1 MQPDRPPSR
10 GRFGHL
16 KAETPMNGRLG
27 LRGFFPH
34 VRPLFWY
41 NKAMR
46 KTIQSVIKTPARRF
60 LLTLCLSA
68 CILGGV
74 ALLRSAYLRFHT
86 TGVFYWKVF
95 YSRGLPLV
103 IAGCL
108 LCAAAVIFILRC
120 QGTRPAKGKLL
131 TVALLCL
138 IGLSAGILI
147 AQTRLGLEKE
157 NAFYGKPTVPLLEW
171 HLAAA
176 FLLMLLRFC
185 IVNLRGVSL
194 RQCEKFLPLLIW
206 FAAVLIWTLIP
217 NQHGFFSP
225 AGRAPN
231 YETYP
236 FSDGSFYGHY
246 ARAAAA
252 GMGLKGDEIP
262 PRPLYIAFLTFLH
275 LLSDNQYDRIIF
287 LQTLVLGLLPV
298 FVCLCGKEL
307 HSVEAGLAAAAFVIL
322 RETHAILAAPFGH
335 NVSTTKYFFSDL
347 PTAMVCAAY
356 VWMLIRWS
364 RTSSAKC
371 AFAAGCA
378 LGAMTLIRTQS
389 LCLIIVMLFPVIA
402 SLKKNVRRALGQT
415 LLSLLAFVLCV
426 LPWLVRSYSITGQFV
441 FDHPMT
447 QTAEMARSY
456 NFDGADLSQ
465 LPDENDGAY
474 SNRMAAFISQSL
486 HDHFAEIAH
495 FVTVHFINSEIC
507 GFRLFPLRDR
517 LTDFGELFKSREPFW
532 ETLDTGGLTIYNLI
546 FLGLIYLVLAWGVA
560 GCRERSGA
568 AGLIPLTVITLFNF
582 STACGRYSAGR
593 YLIPTDWVM
602 MLYFAAGMADALYT
616 LYARVGGTL
625 PEAEEESGFIPSYQS
640 TAAAILFIAALIPAA
655 DKLIPQTF
663 SPDGRESVKEKTGE
677 LVMECPAENQMYI
690 NALAV
695 YPRYYAAGEGEP
707 ESAKQGYGAV
717 DYGRLVFI
725 TLAPD
730 SFGTIELRTEN
741 VPEYLPDGAEVWFS
755 ACQSGATSLAE
766 TLITERDGQMLIY
779 KADHR

>member
-1 MQPDRPPSR
+1 MKNPLR
-10 GRFGHL
+10 GR
-16 KAETPMNGRLG
+16 
-27 LRGFFPH
+27 
-34 VRPLFWY
+34 
-41 NKAMR
+41 
-46 KTIQSVIKTPARRF
+46 IKTPARRF
-60 LLTLCLSA
+60 SAAVFLSA
-68 CILGGV
+68 CILGGT

-95 YSRGLPLV
+95 YQRGTPLV
-103 IAGCL
+103 TAGCL
-108 LCAAAVIFILRC
+108 LCAAAVMLILR
-120 QGTRPAKGKLL
+120 GEGRRPGKGKLIF
-131 TVALLCL
+131 TGVLCL
-138 IGLSAGILI
+138 IGLGAGILI
-147 AQTRLGLEKE
+147 AKTRFGLEKE

-176 FLLMLLRFC
+176 FLLMLIRFC
-185 IVNLRGVSL
+185 AANLCAVPLQRF
-194 RQCEKFLPLLIW
+194 EKFLPLIIW

-252 GMGLKGDEIP
+252 GMGFKGDDIP

-298 FVCLCGKEL
+298 FVYLCGKEL

-356 VWMLIRWS
+356 AWMLIRWTK
-364 RTSSAKC
+364 TSSAKC
-371 AFAAGCA
+371 AFASGCA

-389 LCLIIVMLFPVIA
+389 LCLILAMLFPVIA
-402 SLKKNVRRALGQT
+402 SLKKSARRTLGQV
-415 LLSLLAFVLCV
+415 LLSLLALALCV
-426 LPWLVRSYSITGQFV
+426 LPWLIRSYSITGQFV

-465 LPDENDGAY
+465 LPGENDGAY
-474 SNRMAAFISQSL
+474 SNRMAAFITQSL
-486 HDHFAEIAH
+486 QHHFGEIAR
-495 FVTVHFINSEIC
+495 FAAVHFINSEVC
-507 GFRLFPLRDR
+507 GFRLFPLRDA
-517 LTDFGELFKSREPFW
+517 LTDFSELFRSREPFW
-532 ETLDTGGLTIYNLI
+532 ETLDTGDLTLYNLI
-546 FLGLIYLVLAWGVA
+546 FLGLSYLVWAYGIA

-568 AGLIPLTVITLFNF
+568 AGWIPLTLITLFNF

-602 MLYFAAGMADALYT
+602 MLYFAAGMADVLYT
-616 LYARVGGTL
+616 LWNRVGGTL
-625 PEAEEESGFIPSYQS
+625 PEAEVETGFLPSYQS
-640 TAAAILFIAALIPAA
+640 TAAAVLFIAALIPAA

-663 SPDGRESVKEKTGE
+663 FPDSAESVKEKTGE
-677 LVMECPAENQMYI
+677 LVMECAEENQMYI

-717 DYGRLVFI
+717 DYGRLVFL

-730 SFGTIELRTEN
+730 SFGTIELRTES

-755 ACQSGATSLAE
+755 ACQSGATSIAE
-766 TLITERDGQMLIY
+766 TLVTERDGQTLIY
-779 KADHR
+779 QADHR

>member
-1 MQPDRPPSR
+1 MKNS
-10 GRFGHL
+10 L
-16 KAETPMNGRLG
+16 N
-27 LRGFFPH
+27 
-34 VRPLFWY
+34 
-41 NKAMR
+41 
-46 KTIQSVIKTPARRF
+46 KTPFFTSRRRF
-60 LLTLCLSA
+60 WAVIVLSA
-68 CILGGV
+68 CVLAGV
-74 ALLRSAYLRFHT
+74 AVLRTGYLRFRT

-95 YSRGLPLV
+95 YQRGTPLV
-103 IAGCL
+103 IGGCL
-108 LCAAAVIFILRC
+108 VCIVAAALALRC
-120 QGTRPAKGKLL
+120 KGTRPGKGKLV
-131 TVALLCL
+131 TTAILCL
-138 IGLSAGILI
+138 IGITAGILI
-147 AQTRLGLEKE
+147 AKSRLGLEKE
-157 NAFYGKPTVPLLEW
+157 NAFWGKPTVPLLEW
-171 HLAAA
+171 HLGAA
-176 FLLMLLRFC
+176 FVIILIRFA
-185 IVNLRGVSL
+185 IVNLRGVSAAKF
-194 RQCEKFLPLLIW
+194 EKFLPLIIW
-206 FAAVLIWTLIP
+206 AAAVVIWTAIP

-225 AGRAPN
+225 EGRAPN

-252 GMGLKGDEIP
+252 GMGLKGDDIP

-298 FVCLCGKEL
+298 FVYLVGKEL
-307 HSVEAGLAAAAFVIL
+307 HSVEAGIGAAAFVIL

-356 VWMLIRWS
+356 VWMLIRWTK
-364 RTSSAKC
+364 TSSAKC

-389 LCLIIVMLFPVIA
+389 LCLIVGMLFPVIS
-402 SLKKNVRRALGQT
+402 SLKKNARRT
-415 LLSLLAFVLCV
+415 LKPALLALAALVLCV
-426 LPWLVRSYSITGQFV
+426 LPWLIRSYSITGQFV

-456 NFDGADLSQ
+456 NFDGEDLSQ
-465 LPDENDGAY
+465 LPGENDGEY
-474 SNRMAAFISQSL
+474 SNRMAAFITKSL
-486 HDHFAEIAH
+486 REHFGEVAS
-495 FVTVHFINSEIC
+495 FVAAHFINSEIC
-507 GFRLFPLRDR
+507 GFRLFPLRDA
-517 LTDFGELFKSREPFW
+517 LTDFNELLKSTEPFW
-532 ETLDTGGLTIYNLI
+532 ETLDNGGLTLYNLI
-546 FLGLIYLVLAWGVA
+546 FLGLIFLVWAWGIG

-568 AGLIPLTVITLFNF
+568 AGLIPLTVITVFNF

-616 LYARVGGTL
+616 LWARVGGTL
-625 PEAEEESGFIPSYQS
+625 PEAEDERGFVPSYPL
-640 TAAAILFIAALIPAA
+640 TAAAILFIAAIIPAA

-663 SPDGRESVKEKTGE
+663 FPEDAEAVKAKTGV
-677 LVMECPAENQMYI
+677 LVGECPAEDQMYI

-725 TLAPD
+725 TLAPN
-730 SFGTIELRTEN
+730 SFGTIELRTDTA
-741 VPEYLPDGAEVWFS
+741 VDCLPDGAEVWFS

-766 TLITERDGQMLIY
+766 TLIVEKDGEEIIY
-779 KADHR
+779 RADPK